1 MDDEMKRA
9 TFNESAVPVIDR
21 ENDIAHILGCVT
33 EAECC
38 SVVGVSNIGKST
50 LLRSLPAVQAK
61 QLGAKADDYI
71 FVLVDLN
78 LASQVTEQG
87 FYEVILRNILHTLAS
102 LPREGTEYPRKVEQ
116 GLQTAVQ
123 EAYQTVIAPG
133 NPFLIPLA
141 FEDSVQ
147 ALCTRQPATIV
158 LLLDEFDEVF
168 AEIESRVFVRL
179 RALKDRHW
187 EHLCYVT
194 ATGHPLPAIR
204 HDRQAGEFCELFAAQ
219 VRHLLPLG
227 ETDARA
233 VVQNWAMRSNVQLPD
248 QDIAFVAESAGGH
261 PGLLQAAA
269 RVLARAKEEAV
280 WRPVSAGYERVRE
293 RLDSDTN
300 VRLECAKL
308 WNDLDAPEQEALIDL
323 LADKTA
329 TGGRQTAGGT
339 AVPQLDTLVEKGIV
353 RFGAAGVQ
361 VFSTLFA
368 GFARR
373 QQLVRRRGP
382 QGIRID
388 VESGDVWVDGKL
400 APLLTDLEYKLL
412 LLLYG
417 NLDRICDKYKI
428 VESVW
433 GENYIDEVD
442 DARIE
447 KLVSRLREKLES
459 KPEEPKYLQTIR
471 GRGYKLVSPE

>member
-1 MDDEMKRA
+1 MKKA
-9 TFNESAVPVIDR
+9 TATESAIPVIDR

-38 SVVGVSNIGKST
+38 SVVGMSNIGKST
-50 LLRSLPAVQAK
+50 LLRSLPGVQAEH
-61 QLGAKADDYI
+61 LGTKAGDYI

-102 LPREGTEYPRKVEQ
+102 KKVEQ
-116 GLQTAVQ
+116 ELQTAVQ
-123 EAYQTVIAPG
+123 EAYQTVIAPN

-147 ALCTRQPATIV
+147 ALCTHQPARVV

-168 AEIESRVFVRL
+168 AEVESRVFVRL
-179 RALKDRHW
+179 RALKDRYW

-194 ATGHPLPAIR
+194 ATGRPLPAIR
-204 HDRQAGEFCELFAAQ
+204 HDRQAGEFCELFAAH
-219 VRHLLPLG
+219 VRHLLPLA
-227 ETDARA
+227 EADART
-233 VVQNWAMRSNVQLPD
+233 VVQNWAMRSNVQFAE
-248 QDIAFVAESAGGH
+248 QDVVFVAEAAGGH

-280 WRPVSAGYERVRE
+280 WRPVSAAYEHVRE

-308 WNDLDAPEQEALIDL
+308 WNDLDTAEQEALIDL
-323 LADKTA
+323 LADKAA
-329 TGGRQTAGGT
+329 TGSRQTGSET
-339 AVPQLDTLVEKGIV
+339 SMPKLDTLMEKGIV
-353 RFGAAGVQ
+353 QPNATGAR

-459 KPEEPKYLQTIR
+459 KPDEPKYLQTVR

>member
-1 MDDEMKRA
+1 MKKVTDNELVMPIVNREDDVAQIM
-9 TFNESAVPVIDR
+9 
-21 ENDIAHILGCVT
+21 GCVA

-38 SVVGVSNIGKST
+38 SIVGVSNIGKSA
-50 LLRSLPAVQAK
+50 LLRSLPTVQAK
-61 QLGAKADDYI
+61 HLGAKAGDYI

-87 FYEVILRNILHTLAS
+87 FYEVILRNILHVLAS
-102 LPREGTEYPRKVEQ
+102 RKVEQ
-116 GLQTAVQ
+116 ELQTAVQ
-123 EAYQTVIAPG
+123 QAYQTVIAP
-133 NPFLIPLA
+133 NSPFLIPLA

-147 ALCTRQPATIV
+147 ALCTRQPAMLV

-168 AEIESRVFVRL
+168 AEVESRVFVRL

-187 EHLCYVT
+187 ARLCYVT

-204 HDRQAGEFCELFAAQ
+204 HDPQAGEFCELFAAH
-219 VRHLLPLG
+219 VPRLLPLA
-227 ETDARA
+227 EADAR
-233 VVQNWAMRSNVQLPD
+233 VVAQNWAMRSNVQFAD
-248 QDIAFVAESAGGH
+248 QDIAFVVECAGGH

-280 WRPVSAGYERVRE
+280 WRPVSAAYERVRE

-308 WNDLDAPEQEALIDL
+308 WNDLNVPEQEALIGL
-323 LADKTA
+323 LTGKAATAAPELETLLEKGIIRPSA
-329 TGGRQTAGGT
+329 TGG
-339 AVPQLDTLVEKGIV
+339 
-353 RFGAAGVQ
+353 Q

-417 NLDRICDKYKI
+417 NLDKICDKYKI

-447 KLVSRLREKLES
+447 KLVSRLREKLEP